1 MELGLCLPRII
12 HRDNTLTNIIIRPSC
27 LEACDDYEP
36 DESDD
41 VDSIEADENSINR
54 HMYDLNSWVN
64 GTREWFEVL
73 GSMIAKLT
81 NLNQLTFDGVD
92 PNADY
97 LETFWGEVSESN
109 SLTSMNFA
117 NMNLENSEE
126 ILCTINASNIRNV
139 MFHNCTL
146 HHEIGYVLRDEVH
159 HHSLTTLH
167 FDECRFGNTN
177 TMREIVEFAGYL
189 ALLPSITSLEFTSCA
204 LDAEQSM
211 CLVRSLRE
219 ERVKLEL
226 GFVQINCTSSDDD
239 AMIPRDRRWRRRR
252 HSPERIRHRRDV
264 VDAETEARGVGW
276 LDNSVLVDAETEAR
290 GVGWLDNS
298 VP

>member
-1 MELGLCLPRII
+1 MREAGVIMKSTTGDCHNQFIENFLLIIFQSASSYHSTLNHSISYFNKVIIMELGLCLPRII

-27 LEACDDYEP
+27 LKACDDYEP

-41 VDSIEADENSINR
+41 VDSIEAEENSINR
-54 HMYDLNSWVN
+54 HIYDLNCEVN

-97 LETFWGEVSESN
+97 LEAFWGEVSASN

-126 ILCTINASNIRNV
+126 ILCTIDAPNIRNV

-146 HHEIGYVLRDEVH
+146 HHEIGYVLHDNVH

-177 TMREIVEFAGYL
+177 TMREIVQFAGYL
-189 ALLPSITSLEFTSCA
+189 ALLTSITSLEFTSCA

-219 ERVKLEL
+219 ERVKLGL
-226 GFVQINCTSSDDD
+226 GFVQINCT
-239 AMIPRDRRWRRRR
+239 I
-252 HSPERIRHRRDV
+252 
-264 VDAETEARGVGW
+264 
-276 LDNSVLVDAETEAR
+276 
-290 GVGWLDNS
+290 
-298 VP
+298 